1 MKFLKLINNRRIC
14 LLFGF
19 TLTLNVANAQI
30 LKSSS
35 LNEVAPLSPNAAS
48 LGKYVETPVNLFT
61 GQVGA
66 SIPLYTVQTGDISI
80 PISLTYNN
88 TGLKVDE
95 IPSWVGLGWDLNI
108 SGVIIQQTRGLP
120 DDHDYGMMHAQLEY
134 VNARV
139 FENRTGPERANYLL
153 KTKKRRADFQHDV
166 FAYNFLGRT
175 GSFYIND
182 QGECIELSKNGF
194 RLSKVVG
201 TSGKI
206 SSFTII
212 DESGFNYQFNIRE
225 ESISDGPGTLPAEGD
240 TYVGASWYL
249 AKIISAKGNVVDFH
263 YKQSFLEYKA
273 QQESITFSGP
283 VTSCVCMAPSTNVYA
298 IKTKIPNYLLT
309 EVVFAEGKVVLTS
322 ATAREDVK
330 ALQMYTGSSV
340 NISPALDKIEILNK
354 SNEILKSI
362 EFNYDNNERLM
373 LKEVNEKPGGNVPGA
388 QNSVHKLTYYGGG
401 VMPSLDRMGNDYKKQ
416 DHWGYYNGI
425 ANPTSIP
432 TFNFSTHRGTPG
444 IWSGANKA
452 SKGEASILGM
462 LKSIQYPTGGIA
474 SFEYEPNYISFP
486 NVSSVPEEYQSSI
499 EMGGTPQTL
508 FEQNYSDFTSDSFT
522 LSDFSNLM
530 FTEIWVYNVGDPPPS
545 VQHNTLNISLPEITE
560 FSFEMSPGVM
570 YLERTYKRTNVAN
583 GTYNFDV
590 NTTGYN
596 QQLEFT
602 IYYTPGQNPALPV
615 QIEVGGHRV
624 KKITQNDG
632 HNPVSYKQYVYSD
645 FEFVGDPD
653 YASYQDYW
661 SQNGACDI
669 NCPRT
674 TTIGSSN
681 TNYNGGSVMKYR
693 KITEQSNENN
703 SIGEIRYRFSP
714 SKIERIGL
722 WRYYDIDLGNAQA
735 GGKLI
740 SKEYFEK
747 LGNGNTRVKAKEF
760 SNYDIHEHNAADNTN
775 YLYSLINEWTN
786 VLYPPPGQDFGYGAA
801 ELMAIDFVNGAKLFK
816 YGFFS
821 YTAKLK
827 DEGRVEY
834 FYENSNLV
842 PTDSVVSKKTFSYL
856 GANLTFPS
864 KIQEYS
870 SKQKLVLNELKYPED
885 LSFSDPVAENARVK
899 MIQRNVIAPSLIHSK
914 SVDGSKIAE
923 KTVLFKEWPN
933 GLLLPSSDETVYN
946 NSSNSN
952 DKLSV
957 YFKQY
962 DIKGNLIQQ
971 AQKDNIEHSY
981 IWDANSNLMASVTN
995 TSVNDIAYS
1004 SFEQVDNDSWAIAST
1019 QRYAAEALAGMQCYS
1034 LNNGSI
1040 SKSGL
1045 TTSIKYL
1052 VSYWTKTGAS
1062 VTISGGTVG
1071 TPVALRSS
1079 NGWTMYEQ
1087 TVTGTSTVTMS
1098 GTGLIDELRLHPTDA
1113 QMTTY
1118 VHRPLVGMTSQTDPK
1133 GMTTYYEYDN
1143 FQRLK
1148 YIKDQAGNIIKA
1160 NEYRYKP

>member
-1 MKFLKLINNRRIC
+1 MKLFKLINYRSIG
-14 LLFGF
+14 LLFG
-19 TLTLNVANAQI
+19 LTLIINIADGQI
-30 LKSSS
+30 LESSS
-35 LNEVAPLSPNAAS
+35 LNKVTPLSPNAAS

-108 SGVIIQQTRGLP
+108 SGVIVQQTRGLP

-134 VNARV
+134 VNTRV
-139 FENRTGPERANYLL
+139 FENRNIPERANYLL
-153 KTKKRRADFQHDV
+153 RTKKRRADFQHDI

-182 QGECIELSKNGF
+182 QGECIELSKTGL
-194 RLSKVVG
+194 RLSKIVG
-201 TSGKI
+201 SSGKI
-206 SSFTII
+206 SSFTIE
-212 DESGFNYQFNIRE
+212 DENGFNYQFSIRE
-225 ESISDGPGTLPAEGD
+225 ESISDGPGTLPAVGD

-249 AKIISAKGNVVDFH
+249 SKIISAKGNVVDFY

-273 QQESITFSGP
+273 QQESITFSDM
-283 VTSCVCMAPSTNVYA
+283 TTTCVCMAPSSNTYA

-354 SNEILKSI
+354 SSETLKSI
-362 EFNYDNNERLM
+362 EFNYDNHERLM

-388 QNSVHKLTYYGGG
+388 QNSVHKLQYYGGAA
-401 VMPSLDRMGNDYKKQ
+401 MPSLDRMSNDYKKQ

-425 ANPTSIP
+425 ANQTLIP
-432 TFNFSTHRGTPG
+432 TFNLLSYGGPDNVRP
-444 IWSGANKA
+444 GANRA
-452 SKGEASILGM
+452 SKSEASILGM
-462 LKSIQYPTGGIA
+462 LKSIQYPTGGTA
-474 SFEYEPNYISFP
+474 SFEYEPNSISFP
-486 NVSSVPEEYQSSI
+486 NVSSVPEEYQGSI
-499 EMGGTPQTL
+499 ETTGTPQTL
-508 FEQNYSDFTSDSFT
+508 IERHYSNSANDSFS
-522 LSDFSNLM
+522 LSGFSNLM

-545 VQHNTLNISLPEITE
+545 IHHNTLHISLPDIKE

-570 YLERTYKRTNVAN
+570 YLERTYKRANVAN

-590 NTTGYN
+590 NITGYN
-596 QQLEFT
+596 QQLDFV
-602 IYYTPGQNPALPV
+602 INYTPGQNPALPV
-615 QIEVGGHRV
+615 KIEVGGQRL
-624 KKITQNDG
+624 KKATHDDG
-632 HNPVSYKQYVYSD
+632 HNPVSYKQYVYSN

-653 YASYQDYW
+653 YASRQDYW
-661 SQNGACDI
+661 NNYGPCDT
-669 NCPRT
+669 NCPWT

-681 TNYNGGSVMKYR
+681 NNYNGGSVMKYR
-693 KITEQSNENN
+693 NIIEQSGENN
-703 SIGEIRYRFSP
+703 SMGEIRYRFSP
-714 SKIERIGL
+714 SKIENIGL

-747 LGNGNTRVKAKEF
+747 LGNGNLRIKAKEF
-760 SNYDIHEHNAADNTN
+760 SNYDIHEFEATDNTN
-775 YLYSLINEWTN
+775 YLYSLINEWSN
-786 VLYPPPGQDFGYGAA
+786 VIYPPNGDEFGIGASRANDF
-801 ELMAIDFVNGAKLFK
+801 LNGAKLFK
-816 YGFFS
+816 YRLSS

-842 PTDSVVSKKTFSYL
+842 PIDSIVSKKAFFYL

-864 KIQEYS
+864 KIQEYN
-870 SKQKLVLNELKYPED
+870 SKQKLVLNEFKYPQD
-885 LSFSDPVAENARVK
+885 LTFSDPVAENARVK
-899 MIQRNVIAPSLIHSK
+899 MIQRNIIAPSLIHSK
-914 SVDGSKIAE
+914 SVDGLKIAE
-923 KTVLFKEWPN
+923 KTVLFKEWSN

-946 NSSNSN
+946 NSGNSN

-962 DIKGNLIQQ
+962 DLRGNLLQQ
-971 AQKDNIEHSY
+971 AQKDNVNYSY
-981 IWDANSNLMASVTN
+981 IWDVNANLSTSVIN
-995 TSVNDIAYS
+995 SSVNDIAYS
-1004 SFEQVDNDSWAIAST
+1004 SFESIDNDSWITTGT
-1019 QRYAAEALAGMQCYS
+1019 QRYTSDAITGTQCYS
-1034 LNNGSI
+1034 LNSGSI

-1045 TTSIKYL
+1045 TALMKYV
-1052 VSYWTKTGAS
+1052 VSYWAKTGAS
-1062 VTISGGTVG
+1062 VTISGGAVG
-1071 TPVALRSS
+1071 TPVAIRSY

-1087 TVTGTSTVTMS
+1087 TLTGASTVTVS
-1098 GTGLIDELRLHPTDA
+1098 GTGLLDELRLYPIDA

-1118 VHRPLVGMTSQTDPK
+1118 THKPFIGITSQTDAK
-1133 GMTTYYEYDN
+1133 GQTTYYEYDE

-1148 YIKDQAGNIIKA
+1148 NVKDQNGNIIK
-1160 NEYRYKP
+1160 NNIYHYKP